1 MGRRSFGNIRKFR
14 SGRYQARYFYRGEW
28 HKADHTFR
36 TKADAAAWLSIKQ
49 AGITGGTWIDPGLS
63 RETFGEYANR
73 WMRARTDLAATTRS
87 KYDGLLRLHILPKF
101 DPVELGRLSATAVRA
116 WYHEL
121 RDRFSTGSTADDAY
135 RVLRAIV
142 NTAVTDGVIAKSPCT
157 VKGAG
162 STAAAERPVASVAQL
177 TAAIEAIPEQYRAG
191 HAIAAWCQLR
201 RGEILGLRRRHVD
214 IGRRLIKVEQ
224 EWVVAEGRSLLK
236 KSPKTAAGYRSID
249 IPARIIP
256 LIEAHLERHVR
267 PEPEAWLYG
276 NGRPI
281 SPRHFYRAWEEAR
294 KKVAL
299 KMTLHDL
306 RHSGLTWSAR
316 TGAPLAELMR
326 RGGHSDPKASI
337 RYQHA
342 TRKENRDG
350 PWRDDLH
357 KLT

>member
-14 SGRYQARYFYRGEW
+14 SGRYQARYFFRGAW
-28 HKADHTFR
+28 YKADHTFR

-49 AGITGGTWIDPGLS
+49 AEITGGTWIDPGLS
-63 RETFGEYANR
+63 RETFEEYADR
-73 WMRARTDLAATTRS
+73 WMKTRTDLARTTRS
-87 KYDGLLRLHILPKF
+87 KYDGLLRLHIFPKF
-101 DPVELGRLSATAVRA
+101 GRVELGRLSATAVRA

-121 RDRFSTGSTADDAY
+121 RDRFPNGSTADDAY

-142 NTAVTDGVIAKSPCT
+142 NTAVTDGLITKSPCT

-162 STAAAERPVASVAQL
+162 STAATERPVASVAEV
-177 TAAIEAIPEQYRAG
+177 TAVIEAIPEQYRAG
-191 HAIAAWCQLR
+191 YAIAAWCQLR
-201 RGEILGLRRRHVD
+201 RGEILGLQRRHID
-214 IGRRLIKVEQ
+214 LERRLIKVEQ
-224 EWVVAEGRSLLK
+224 EWVMAEGRPFLK
-236 KSPKTAAGYRSID
+236 ESPKTAAGHRSID
-249 IPARIIP
+249 IPTRIMP
-256 LIEAHLERHVR
+256 VIEAHLERHVK
-267 PEPEAWLYG
+267 PEAESWLYG

-281 SPRHFYRAWEEAR
+281 SPKHFYRAWEEAR
-294 KKVAL
+294 KEAAL

-342 TRKENRDG
+342 TRETGRALA
-350 PWRDDLH
+350 DDLD